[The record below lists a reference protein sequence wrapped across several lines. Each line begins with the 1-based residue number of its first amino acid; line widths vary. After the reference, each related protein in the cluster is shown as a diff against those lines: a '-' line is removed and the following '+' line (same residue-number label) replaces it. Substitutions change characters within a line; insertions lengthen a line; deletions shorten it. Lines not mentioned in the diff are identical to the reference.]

1 MITMVIIIIISIK
14 RANSR
19 AQLFLLIKV
28 LINKVIVN
36 VIIKFPKDGYQINNL
51 QLGMSNSG

>member
-1 MITMVIIIIISIK
+1 MVIIIISIK

-28 LINKVIVN
+28 LINKVIVIN
-36 VIIKFPKDGYQINNL
+36 VIKFLKDSYQINNVP
-51 QLGMSNSG
+51 LGIFNSG

>member
-1 MITMVIIIIISIK
+1 MMMMVIIIISIK

-28 LINKVIVN
+28 LINKVIVIN
-36 VIIKFPKDGYQINNL
+36 VIKFPKDSYQINNVP
-51 QLGMSNSG
+51 LGIFNSG

>member
-1 MITMVIIIIISIK
+1 MMMMVIIIISIK

-36 VIIKFPKDGYQINNL
+36 LIKFLKDSYQINNL
-51 QLGMSNSG
+51 PLGPIQAN